1 MSESEVEAAKAAR
14 RAAKGRLNSR
24 SKTGGK
30 VYLDRTNKG
39 RQKASGADKHEK
51 KLALKL
57 EIISLIREFTRKPF
71 SVIDQ
76 ILGLTPGNARETYEK
91 HQEAY
96 KSWTKKHASEALH
109 RFYKDQITVLE
120 ILSRVSPDAIQ
131 LWAKAINDPKRSR
144 LEQEKA
150 AKEIREWTKL
160 FLMSKD
166 SAGMR
171 ELIPKALLEAHDEA
185 EELGG
190 HLQKML
196 GSALE
201 IDTKQ
206 DPS

>member
-1 MSESEVEAAKAAR
+1 MSESEIEAAKAAR
-14 RAAKGRLNSR
+14 RAAKRRLDSR
-24 SKTGGK
+24 KKTGGK
-30 VYLDRTNKG
+30 AHLDRTNAA
-39 RQKASGADKHEK
+39 RQKASGADQHEK

-71 SVIDQ
+71 SAIDQ
-76 ILGLTPGNARETYEK
+76 ILNLEPGNARQTYEK
-91 HQEAY
+91 HHEAY

-120 ILSRVSPDAIQ
+120 ILSRIAPGAIEM
-131 LWAKAINDPKRSR
+131 WADAINDPQRPR
-144 LEQEKA
+144 LEREKA
-150 AKEIREWTKL
+150 AKEIREWTRL

-171 ELIPKALLEAHDEA
+171 DLIPAALLEAHDEA

-196 GSALE
+196 GSALD

>member
-1 MSESEVEAAKAAR
+1 VSESEIEAAKAAR
-14 RAAKGRLNSR
+14 RDAKSRLNRR

-30 VYLDRTNKG
+30 VHLDRANKA
-39 RQKASGADKHEK
+39 RQKASGADQHEK

-71 SVIDQ
+71 SAIDQ

-91 HQEAY
+91 HNEAY

-120 ILSRVSPDAIQ
+120 ILSRITPDAIEM
-131 LWAKAINDPKRSR
+131 WAKAINDPDRSR

-150 AKEIREWTKL
+150 AKEIREWTRL

-171 ELIPKALLEAHDEA
+171 ELIPKALLEIHDQA

-196 GSALE
+196 GSA
-201 IDTKQ
+201 IDIDSKQ

>member
-14 RAAKGRLNSR
+14 RDAKSRLNSR
-24 SKTGGK
+24 RKTGGK
-30 VYLDRTNKG
+30 VYLDRANKA

-57 EIISLIREFTRKPF
+57 EIISLIREFTGKPF
-71 SVIDQ
+71 SAIDQ
-76 ILGLTPGNARETYEK
+76 ILNLEPGNSRQTYEK
-91 HQEAY
+91 HNEAY

-120 ILSRVSPDAIQ
+120 ILSRVTPGAVRFWAEAID
-131 LWAKAINDPKRSR
+131 NPERSR

-150 AKEIREWTKL
+150 AKEILQWTKVYL
-160 FLMSKD
+160 ASKD
-166 SAGMR
+166 SPGIR
-171 ELIPKALLEAHDEA
+171 ELIPKALLEDHDKA

-196 GSALE
+196 GSALD